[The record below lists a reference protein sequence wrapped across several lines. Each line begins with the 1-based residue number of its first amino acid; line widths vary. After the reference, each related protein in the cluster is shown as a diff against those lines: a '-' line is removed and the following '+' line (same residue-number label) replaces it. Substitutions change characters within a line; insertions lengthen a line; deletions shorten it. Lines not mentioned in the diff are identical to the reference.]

1 MKKVNVHHGNVDR
14 LTLPVDATTT
24 LHLLKINEVP
34 EFLFIKWILLVLDY
48 FLQANS
54 QNLIR

>member
-1 MKKVNVHHGNVDR
+1 MARYRKADR
-14 LTLPVDATTT
+14 LTPPADASTT
-24 LHLLKINEVP
+24 LRLLKINEVP
-34 EFLFIKWILLVLDY
+34 QFVFIKWILLVLDY